1 MLLKFLMNQNVKRI
15 KERKLEKEKVR
26 ERFFIYHARE
36 RKERERE
43 GVRDQYAHC
52 KSMCIREKRRG

>member
-1 MLLKFLMNQNVKRI
+1 MNQNVKKI

-26 ERFFIYHARE
+26 ERFFIYYVCE

-43 GVRDQYAHC
+43 GVRD
-52 KSMCIREKRRG
+52 